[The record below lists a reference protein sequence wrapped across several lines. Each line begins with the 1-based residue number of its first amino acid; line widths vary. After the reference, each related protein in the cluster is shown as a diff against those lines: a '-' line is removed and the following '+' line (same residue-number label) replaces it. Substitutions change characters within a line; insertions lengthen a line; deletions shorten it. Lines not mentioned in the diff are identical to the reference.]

1 MKFSQAIKLAANR
14 FPRRAFLP
22 YGEQALFPD
31 MRAAIAAKAAAY
43 IASNPRPRA
52 SFLAA

>member
-1 MKFSQAIKLAANR
+1 MNYATSLKRAITR
-14 FPRRAFLP
+14 IPRIRYP

-52 SFLAA
+52 SFITV